1 MSGPMNLTPSGF
13 GIRQKITIILLGI
26 IMISLVFTGS
36 LYHYKNQESIEKVVV
51 NHLRTVAN
59 NKKMLVYQVLRKYH
73 DRVSLIGSRTQL
85 RLSVQTL
92 AKIQAP
98 EERDQLIARID
109 TIITDAQAPMKNIRD
124 VVILDAQG
132 RVISS
137 TSAQY
142 TRGIVLDIAL
152 PTGQKA
158 YHIEF
163 GQDDNANTSLFI
175 AQRLMRD
182 GVAIGYVVLEMNLND
197 FAVITNTQFGLG
209 STEETTLVYKSP
221 STGSISPIYP
231 ESLTLG
237 YDRNTWVNPFVL
249 VRDKDD
255 DISTYRDHRGKE
267 VLAVAYTF
275 KDLNLGLVYKI
286 DYADALGIIGEQ
298 KQFLAVASLVTA
310 LLGGIAV
317 LLLSRTI
324 TKPIID
330 LTYVAAMIANGD
342 LTQRIRHFTKDE
354 LGMLAKAFN
363 RMADKL
369 IDANQVLEQRVNE
382 KTLELF
388 QANETLAK
396 LNRDLELLSLKDA
409 LTNIANRRAF
419 DHRLDSEWKRC
430 HRDQTPLALI
440 MMDIDYF
447 KRFNDTLGHG
457 AGDTCLKQVAAV
469 LERSAQRGSD
479 LVARYGGEEFAVLLP
494 NTALEEACAVA
505 EKIRTAMTL
514 EHIDHP
520 DSPIA
525 SHVTLSM
532 GVGAMVPESNRLP
545 PDYLQAVDAA
555 LYVSKDK
562 GRNAI
567 STTQEPRSS
576 VL

>member
-1 MSGPMNLTPSGF
+1 M
-13 GIRQKITIILLGI
+13 
-26 IMISLVFTGS
+26 
-36 LYHYKNQESIEKVVV
+36 
-51 NHLRTVAN
+51 
-59 NKKMLVYQVLRKYH
+59 
-73 DRVSLIGSRTQL
+73 
-85 RLSVQTL
+85 
-92 AKIQAP
+92 
-98 EERDQLIARID
+98 
-109 TIITDAQAPMKNIRD
+109 
-124 VVILDAQG
+124 
-132 RVISS
+132 
-137 TSAQY
+137 
-142 TRGIVLDIAL
+142 
-152 PTGQKA
+152 
-158 YHIEF
+158 
-163 GQDDNANTSLFI
+163 
-175 AQRLMRD
+175 
-182 GVAIGYVVLEMNLND
+182 
-197 FAVITNTQFGLG
+197 
-209 STEETTLVYKSP
+209 
-221 STGSISPIYP
+221 
-231 ESLTLG
+231 
-237 YDRNTWVNPFVL
+237 
-249 VRDKDD
+249 
-255 DISTYRDHRGKE
+255 
-267 VLAVAYTF
+267 
-275 KDLNLGLVYKI
+275 
-286 DYADALGIIGEQ
+286 
-298 KQFLAVASLVTA
+298 
-310 LLGGIAV
+310 
-317 LLLSRTI
+317 
-324 TKPIID
+324 
-330 LTYVAAMIANGD
+330 
-342 LTQRIRHFTKDE
+342 
-354 LGMLAKAFN
+354 
-363 RMADKL
+363 
-369 IDANQVLEQRVNE
+369 
-382 KTLELF
+382 
-388 QANETLAK
+388 AK

-457 AGDTCLKQVAAV
+457 AGDACLKQVAAV

>member
-36 LYHYKNQESIEKVVV
+36 LYHYKSQESIEKVVV

-109 TIITDAQAPMKNIRD
+109 TIITDAQAPMKNI
-124 VVILDAQG
+124 
-132 RVISS
+132 
-137 TSAQY
+137 
-142 TRGIVLDIAL
+142 
-152 PTGQKA
+152 
-158 YHIEF
+158 
-163 GQDDNANTSLFI
+163 
-175 AQRLMRD
+175 RD

-363 RMADKL
+363 QMADKL

-457 AGDTCLKQVAAV
+457 AGDACLKQVAAV

-479 LVARYGGEEFAVLLP
+479 LVARYGVRSLP
-494 NTALEEACAVA
+494 CCC
-505 EKIRTAMTL
+505 RTPRL
-514 EHIDHP
+514 RRR
-520 DSPIA
+520 
-525 SHVTLSM
+525 
-532 GVGAMVPESNRLP
+532 VPWR
-545 PDYLQAVDAA
+545 
-555 LYVSKDK
+555 K
-562 GRNAI
+562 
-567 STTQEPRSS
+567 RS
-576 VL
+576 VRQ

>member
-1 MSGPMNLTPSGF
+1 MSAPMNLTPSGF

-36 LYHYKNQESIEKVVV
+36 LYHYKSQESIEKVVV

-85 RLSVQTL
+85 RRS
-92 AKIQAP
+92 IQALDSANSP
-98 EERDQLIARID
+98 EAHERLIARID

-124 VVILDAQG
+124 IVIVDPQG
-132 RVISS
+132 HVISS
-137 TSAQY
+137 TSSQY
-142 TRGIVLDIAL
+142 ARHSMMETSL
-152 PTGQKA
+152 PTEKKA
-158 YHIEF
+158 YHIAF
-163 GQDDNANTSLFI
+163 SQDDNDQTSLFI
-175 AQRLMRD
+175 TQRMMLDR
-182 GVAIGYVVLEMNLND
+182 ALIGYVVLEMNLND

-342 LTQRIRHFTKDE
+342 LTQRIRYFTKDE

-363 RMADKL
+363 QMADKL
-369 IDANQVLEQRVNE
+369 IDANRVLEQRVSE

-457 AGDTCLKQVAAV
+457 AGDACLKQVAAV

-555 LYVSKDK
+555 LYLSKDK

-567 STTQEPRSS
+567 STTLEPRSS
-576 VL
+576 AL